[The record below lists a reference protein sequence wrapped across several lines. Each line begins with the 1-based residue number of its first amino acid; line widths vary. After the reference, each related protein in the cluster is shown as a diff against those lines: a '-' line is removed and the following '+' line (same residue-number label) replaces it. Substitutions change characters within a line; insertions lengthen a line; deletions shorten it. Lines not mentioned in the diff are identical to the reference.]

1 MTTTLNLTAGMD
13 TFTLLDLLRKA
24 AAHKGL
30 KLLKGASKAYSEPI
44 KMYALD
50 DKSLA
55 MLAERNIKRQDRSDC
70 RNEIFT
76 LVDEN
81 PQEKVP
87 GRSPSNYWNFK
98 LLVKLLEG
106 DKSKFDLRVTLSVG
120 FGLNLERRGVMF
132 IPLAHGTFLSPAD
145 SLPNFRMFKALV
157 ESDADAPEI
166 ARELA
171 ASDGTIVVTWTE
183 LGLGGIRNLSHL
195 FSEFTAR
202 NETVAQL
209 GRNGEV
215 FNPDPNPRYQ
225 QPGDELF
232 IAEPAQPK
240 VIQAWRTQLN
250 EYRAHLV
257 V

>member
-1 MTTTLNLTAGMD
+1 MKTTLDLTAGVD
-13 TFTLLDLLRKA
+13 TFTLLDFLRKA

-30 KLLKGASKAYSEPI
+30 KLREGASKAYSEPI
-44 KMYALD
+44 KVYALD
-50 DKSLA
+50 DKLLK
-55 MLAERNIKRQDRSDC
+55 MLVERNIKRQDRPDC

-87 GRSPSNYWNFK
+87 GWASSNYWNF
-98 LLVKLLEG
+98 KLLEG

-120 FGLNLERRGVMF
+120 FGLNLEKRGVIF
-132 IPLAHGTFLSPAD
+132 VPQAHGSYVSAAD

-157 ESDADAPEI
+157 ESDANAPEV

-183 LGLGGIRNLSHL
+183 LGLGGIRKLSHL
-195 FSEFTAR
+195 FSEFAAR
-202 NETVAQL
+202 NEAVAQL

-215 FNPDPNPRYQ
+215 FNPAPS
-225 QPGDELF
+225 DELF

-240 VIQAWRTQLN
+240 VFQAWRKQLN
-250 EYRAHLV
+250 EYRNRLV